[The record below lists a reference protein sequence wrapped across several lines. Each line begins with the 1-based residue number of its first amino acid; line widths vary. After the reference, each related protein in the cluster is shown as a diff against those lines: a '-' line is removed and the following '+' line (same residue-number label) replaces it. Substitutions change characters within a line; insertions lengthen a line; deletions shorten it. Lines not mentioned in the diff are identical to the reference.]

1 MSEMHSVKEC
11 FRVGKVKILYKE
23 LPMEWLIGGLIFVVL
38 AKKGLAKQGKKIN
51 VKDAASEIA
60 ANVSLEVAELL
71 EINVEDTSAKG
82 KRP

>member
-1 MSEMHSVKEC
+1 
-11 FRVGKVKILYKE
+11 
-23 LPMEWLIGGLIFVVL
+23 MEWLIGGLIFVVL
-38 AKKGLAKQGKKIN
+38 AKKGLAKQNKRIN

-71 EINVEDTSAKG
+71 EINIEDTSAKG

>member
-1 MSEMHSVKEC
+1 
-11 FRVGKVKILYKE
+11 
-23 LPMEWLIGGLIFVVL
+23 MEWLIGGLIFAVL

-71 EINVEDTSAKG
+71 EIEVQDVSKG
-82 KRP
+82 KRA